1 MGRKQTRPRRG
12 LQRVHAD
19 PRSSHEKMVLF
30 VCVENTFRSVLSEAI
45 FNAQAP
51 EGWRAQSAGVQ
62 PASSINPDVADLLQE
77 IGIQLGPKI
86 PRTVTP
92 DLIRQAQR
100 VITFGCLDQCPTGA
114 KGKSEDWP
122 LPPAAGKT
130 RTELRAIRDDLRTR
144 ITHLIGSLRA
154 QTEPADPI
162 RPTASPRARSR

>member
-1 MGRKQTRPRRG
+1 
-12 LQRVHAD
+12 
-19 PRSSHEKMVLF
+19 MVLF
-30 VCVENTFRSVLSEAI
+30 ACVENTFRSVLSEAI

-62 PASSINPDVADLLQE
+62 PASAINPDVPDLLQE

-100 VITFGCLDQCPTGA
+100 VVTFGCLDQCPTGA

-122 LPPAAGKT
+122 LPTAAGKT
-130 RTELRAIRDDLRTR
+130 RQELRVIRDELRRR
-144 ITHLIGSLRA
+144 ITHLIGSLRP
-154 QTEPADPI
+154 QTEPADPF
-162 RPTASPRARSR
+162 RPRVSPRARSR